1 MLMGGGRRRRLL
13 KEQSWAGA
21 ISEVRRVFILSAL
34 TFLSMESRNK
44 ESNSTEKSEE
54 RMSYR
59 LTSVEA
65 EKGQGTSGEA
75 EIAKKFSTG
84 DQKKKRHKN

>member
-1 MLMGGGRRRRLL
+1 MHN
-13 KEQSWAGA
+13 
-21 ISEVRRVFILSAL
+21 SEVRRVFILSTL

-44 ESNSTEKSEE
+44 ENNSTEKSEE
-54 RMSYR
+54 PMSCR